1 MVKSQR
7 IRRDLPKKAAA
18 LSMHGPIIPEVVLP
32 IRISSPIS
40 PATCGNGRRDM
51 RQIGITVQAFFS
63 GVLAYISA
71 KLGILF
77 PVLLVLM
84 GMMVVDYITGMM
96 ASKVEAVDHPEDPS
110 YGWSSKKGVKGI
122 IKKVG
127 YLCVIAVAM
136 VVDYVIVNV
145 ADTLGYTMPVTAIFG
160 LMVAVWYLLN
170 EMLSIIENAG
180 RMGAPVPEWLA
191 RYIAALKHKVDQSG
205 EQEEKE

>member
-1 MVKSQR
+1 MKHIGLTIQ
-7 IRRDLPKKAAA
+7 AAA
-18 LSMHGPIIPEVVLP
+18 
-32 IRISSPIS
+32 
-40 PATCGNGRRDM
+40 
-51 RQIGITVQAFFS
+51 S
-63 GVLAYISA
+63 GALAYVSA

-77 PVLLVLM
+77 PVLLVLT

-145 ADTLGYTMPVTAIFG
+145 ADTLGYVMPVTAIFG
-160 LMVAVWYLLN
+160 LMVAIWYLLN

-180 RMGAPVPEWLA
+180 RMGAPVPEWLEK
-191 RYIAALKHKVDQSG
+191 YIAVLKNKVDQT